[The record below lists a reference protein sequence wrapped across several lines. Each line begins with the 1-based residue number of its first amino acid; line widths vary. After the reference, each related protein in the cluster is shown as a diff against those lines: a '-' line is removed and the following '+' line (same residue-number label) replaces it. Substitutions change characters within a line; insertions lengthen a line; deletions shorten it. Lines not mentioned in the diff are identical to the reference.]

1 MKTFIL
7 SLLSALFLLVSGQV
21 ALGEFI
27 SWQDKAY
34 DFSRVKTVY
43 VAALDTHEAKLDN
56 ALKEKLLSEEFR
68 TKLSAVSKFSYI
80 MEEDAAGEAEEV
92 ADETAVSPDSAKE
105 ETEKIDENTT
115 AIVKAKT
122 EKPKISKA
130 AAASGADVLLRPILR
145 TYKVTREIVPAHT
158 EWRTHQIDRS
168 WKDKNGNWHKEYQ
181 TVSYPVHVPDTYVD
195 HAYISCAFE
204 WYDIQT
210 GKLIA
215 GSEDS
220 RDRRYEDNPID
231 MYRRIVDRFVKNLK
245 KM

>member
-1 MKTFIL
+1 MKRIFL
-7 SLLSALFLLVSGQV
+7 CLLSALFLLCSGQM

-43 VAALDTHEAKLDN
+43 VAALDAHEAKLDD

-68 TKLSAVSKFSYI
+68 KKLSAVSKFSYI
-80 MEEDAAGEAEEV
+80 MEEDAGDEEI
-92 ADETAVSPDSAKE
+92 VSPDSAKE
-105 ETEKIDENTT
+105 ETEKSDEN
-115 AIVKAKT
+115 AAMAGKAKT
-122 EKPKISKA
+122 EKPKVSKA
-130 AAASGADVLLRPILR
+130 AVASGADVLLRPILR
-145 TYKVTREIVPAHT
+145 TYKVTQELQPAHT
-158 EWRTHQIDRS
+158 EWRTHQVDRS
-168 WKDKNGNWHKEYQ
+168 WKDKDGNWHKEYQ

-204 WYDIQT
+204 WYDIGT

-231 MYRRIVDRFVKNLK
+231 MYRRIVERFVKNLK
-245 KM
+245 KI

>member
-7 SLLSALFLLVSGQV
+7 SLLSALFLLCSGQM

-43 VAALDTHEAKLDN
+43 VAALDAQGAKLDD

-80 MEEDAAGEAEEV
+80 MEDDAGDEEI
-92 ADETAVSPDSAKE
+92 VSPDSAKG
-105 ETEKIDENTT
+105 ETEKSDE
-115 AIVKAKT
+115 KAAAAGKAEA

-158 EWRTHQIDRS
+158 EWRTHQVDRS

-204 WYDIQT
+204 WYDIGT

-220 RDRRYEDNPID
+220 RDRRFEDNPIE

-245 KM
+245 KS

>member
-7 SLLSALFLLVSGQV
+7 SLLSALFLLCSGQM

-43 VAALDTHEAKLDN
+43 VAALDAQGAKLDD

-80 MEEDAAGEAEEV
+80 MEDDAGDEEI
-92 ADETAVSPDSAKE
+92 VSPDSAKG
-105 ETEKIDENTT
+105 ETEKSDE
-115 AIVKAKT
+115 KAAAAGKAEA

-181 TVSYPVHVPDTYVD
+181 TVSYPVHVPDAYVD

-204 WYDIQT
+204 WYDIGT

-220 RDRRYEDNPID
+220 RDRRFEDNPIE

-245 KM
+245 KS

>member
-7 SLLSALFLLVSGQV
+7 SLLSALFLLCSGQM

-43 VAALDTHEAKLDN
+43 VAALDAQGAKLDD

-80 MEEDAAGEAEEV
+80 MEDDAGDEEI
-92 ADETAVSPDSAKE
+92 VSPDSAKG
-105 ETEKIDENTT
+105 ETEKSDE
-115 AIVKAKT
+115 KAAAAGKAEA

-168 WKDKNGNWHKEYQ
+168 WKDKNGNWHREYQ
-181 TVSYPVHVPDTYVD
+181 TVSYPVHIPDTYVD

-204 WYDIQT
+204 WYDIGT

-220 RDRRYEDNPID
+220 RDRRFEDNPIE

-245 KM
+245 KS

>member
-7 SLLSALFLLVSGQV
+7 SLLSALFLLCSGQM

-43 VAALDTHEAKLDN
+43 VAALDAQGAKLDD

-80 MEEDAAGEAEEV
+80 MEDDAGDEEI
-92 ADETAVSPDSAKE
+92 VSPDSAKG
-105 ETEKIDENTT
+105 ETEKSDE
-115 AIVKAKT
+115 KAAAAGKAEA

-168 WKDKNGNWHKEYQ
+168 WKDKNGNWHREYQ

-204 WYDIQT
+204 WYDIGT

-220 RDRRYEDNPID
+220 RDRRYEDNPIE

-245 KM
+245 KS

>member
-7 SLLSALFLLVSGQV
+7 SLLSALFLLGSGQF

-43 VAALDTHEAKLDN
+43 VAALDAHEAKLDD

-68 TKLSAVSKFSYI
+68 KKLSTVSKFSYI
-80 MEEDAAGEAEEV
+80 MEEDAGDEEI
-92 ADETAVSPDSAKE
+92 VSPDSAKE
-105 ETEKIDENTT
+105 ETEKSDEN
-115 AIVKAKT
+115 AAMVVKAKT
-122 EKPKISKA
+122 EKPKVSKA
-130 AAASGADVLLRPILR
+130 AVASGADVLLRPILR
-145 TYKVTREIVPAHT
+145 TYKVTQELQPAHT
-158 EWRTHQIDRS
+158 EWRTHQVDRS
-168 WKDKNGNWHKEYQ
+168 WKDKDGNWHKEYQ

-204 WYDIQT
+204 WYDIGT

-220 RDRRYEDNPID
+220 RDRRFEDNPID
-231 MYRRIVDRFVKNLK
+231 MYRRIVERFVKNLK
-245 KM
+245 KQ

>member
-1 MKTFIL
+1 MKRIFL
-7 SLLSALFLLVSGQV
+7 CLLSALFLLCSGQM

-43 VAALDTHEAKLDN
+43 VAVLDAHEAKLDD

-80 MEEDAAGEAEEV
+80 MEEDAGDEEI
-92 ADETAVSPDSAKE
+92 VSPDSAKE
-105 ETEKIDENTT
+105 ETEKSDEN
-115 AIVKAKT
+115 AAMVVKAKT
-122 EKPKISKA
+122 EKPKVSKA
-130 AAASGADVLLRPILR
+130 AVASGADVLLRPILR
-145 TYKVTREIVPAHT
+145 TYKVTQELQPAHT
-158 EWRTHQIDRS
+158 EWRTHQVDRS

-181 TVSYPVHVPDTYVD
+181 TVSYPVHIPDTYVD

>member
-7 SLLSALFLLVSGQV
+7 SLLSALFLLCSGQM

-43 VAALDTHEAKLDN
+43 VAALDAQGAKLDD

-80 MEEDAAGEAEEV
+80 MEDDAGDEEI
-92 ADETAVSPDSAKE
+92 VSPDSAKG
-105 ETEKIDENTT
+105 ETEKSDE
-115 AIVKAKT
+115 KAAAAGKAEA

-168 WKDKNGNWHKEYQ
+168 WKDKNGNWHREYQ

-204 WYDIQT
+204 WYDIGT

-220 RDRRYEDNPID
+220 RDRRFEDNPIE

-245 KM
+245 KS

>member
-7 SLLSALFLLVSGQV
+7 SLLSALFLLGSGQM

-43 VAALDTHEAKLDN
+43 VAALDAHEAKLDD

-68 TKLSAVSKFSYI
+68 KKLSAVSKFSYI
-80 MEEDAAGEAEEV
+80 MEEDAGDEEI
-92 ADETAVSPDSAKE
+92 VSPDSAKE
-105 ETEKIDENTT
+105 ETEKSDEN
-115 AIVKAKT
+115 AAMVVKAKT
-122 EKPKISKA
+122 EKPKVSKA
-130 AAASGADVLLRPILR
+130 AVASGADVLLRPILR
-145 TYKVTREIVPAHT
+145 TYKVTQELQPAHT
-158 EWRTHQIDRS
+158 EWRTHQVDRS
-168 WKDKNGNWHKEYQ
+168 WKDKDGNWHKEYQ

-204 WYDIQT
+204 WYDIGT

-220 RDRRYEDNPID
+220 RDRRFEDNPID
-231 MYRRIVDRFVKNLK
+231 MYRRIVERFVKNLK
-245 KM
+245 KQ